1 MQRNAMQ
8 SRRQLKINKFI
19 YECTISNQKDFPSQV
34 TSFYKGAKLITKGTV
49 VTDHISDGLLVFLHH
64 NPKDRDVRSV
74 IKEEIGNPS
83 II

>member
-1 MQRNAMQ
+1 M
-8 SRRQLKINKFI
+8 
-19 YECTISNQKDFPSQV
+19 